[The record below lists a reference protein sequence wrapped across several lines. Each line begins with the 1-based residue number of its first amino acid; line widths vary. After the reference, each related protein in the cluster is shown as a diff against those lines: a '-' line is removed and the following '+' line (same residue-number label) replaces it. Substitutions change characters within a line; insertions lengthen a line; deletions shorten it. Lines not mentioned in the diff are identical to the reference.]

1 MEVPMPWKETCVME
15 ERLKLI
21 LEWQAEEAS
30 VSELCRCYGVS
41 RKTAYKWRSRYLE
54 RGASGLS
61 DLSRAP
67 LHHPQALSDAVVAS
81 VLEVRHKHPSW
92 GPKKIRAYLSRHRRG
107 VRWPAVSSIGE
118 LLRREGLVVPR
129 RKRLRVP
136 PRSAPFAAC
145 WGANDVWCIDLKGWF
160 RCDDGARC
168 DPLTLSDAYS
178 RYLLRCQV
186 LVRADGDHAWP
197 VLEAALREYGLPRV
211 LRSDNG
217 PPFASVAAGGL
228 SPFAVKVVKAGIL
241 PERIDLGQP
250 QQNGRLERLHLTLK
264 QETASPP
271 APSLRAQ
278 GRRFEVFRRTYN
290 EERPHEALDQ
300 TPPADH
306 YEGSARPYSGRLR
319 EPEYGDDHQVR
330 RVRHSGEVRWRGRCI
345 YVSESLAG
353 EPVGLVE
360 RDDGDWDIHFGPV
373 HLGRIDREGRFH
385 RPKPK
390 RRRRK
395 PVRG

>member
-1 MEVPMPWKETCVME
+1 MPWKETCVME

-21 LEWQAEEAS
+21 LEWQAEEIS

-41 RKTAYKWRSRYLE
+41 RKTAYKWRSRYLS

-67 LHHPQALSDAVVAS
+67 LHHPQALSGAVVAS

-92 GPKKIRAYLSRHRRG
+92 GPKKIRAYLGRHRPR
-107 VRWPAVSSIGE
+107 VRWPAESSIGE
-118 LLRREGLVVPR
+118 LLQREGLVVSR
-129 RKRLRVP
+129 RKRLRAP
-136 PRSAPFAAC
+136 PRSAPFATC
-145 WGANDVWCIDLKGWF
+145 TGPNDVWCIDLKGWF
-160 RCDDGARC
+160 DCGNGERC
-168 DPLTLSDAYS
+168 DPLTLSDAQS
-178 RYLLRCQV
+178 RYLLRCQA
-186 LVRADGDHAWP
+186 LKRTDGVHAWP
-197 VLEAALREYGLPRV
+197 VLEAASREYGLPRV

-217 PPFASVAAGGL
+217 PPFGSVAAGGL
-228 SPFAVKVVKAGIL
+228 SPFAVKVVKAGVL
-241 PERIDLGQP
+241 PERIDPGQP

-271 APSLRAQ
+271 AATLRGQ
-278 GRRFEVFRRTYN
+278 GQRFAIFRRVYN
-290 EERPHEALDQ
+290 EERPHEALGQ

-306 YEGSARPYSGRLR
+306 YECSPRRYSGRLR
-319 EPEYGDDHQVR
+319 EPEYGADHEVR
-330 RVRHSGEVRWRGRCI
+330 RVHHSGEIRWRGYCI
-345 YVSESLAG
+345 YISESLAK
-353 EPVGLVE
+353 EPVGLAE

-373 HLGRIDREGRFH
+373 PLGRIDRKGRFH
-385 RPKPK
+385 RPKRK